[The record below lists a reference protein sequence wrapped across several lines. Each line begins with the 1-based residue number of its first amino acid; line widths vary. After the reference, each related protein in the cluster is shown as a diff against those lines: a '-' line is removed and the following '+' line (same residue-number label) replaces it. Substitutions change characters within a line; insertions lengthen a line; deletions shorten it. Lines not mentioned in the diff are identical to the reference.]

1 MHICRIDHI
10 KIFYLWFLLII
21 ENRISIKLSENT
33 KNYKYAYPGSNK
45 LYMGPVK
52 FFFFFLIPMQIQTFV
67 KIKMLK
73 YIYISKEAA
82 R

>member
-45 LYMGPVK
+45 LYMGPVI
-52 FFFFFLIPMQIQTFV
+52 FFFFFFNTNANSDFCKNKNV
-67 KIKMLK
+67 
-73 YIYISKEAA
+73 
-82 R
+82 